1 MLIESFQNM
10 YPSSQSFHDTII
22 SIHNHTSID
31 DASVLDTIHDYFFV
45 FFFVFLNGFRRFN
58 FLEDNDFVFDF

>member
-1 MLIESFQNM
+1 M
-10 YPSSQSFHDTII
+10 YPDFQSAYDITG
-22 SIHNHTSID
+22 SNHNHTNID
-31 DASVLDTIHDYFFV
+31 DVSIFDPIHDYLFV